1 MLATPNQIPTKA
13 LPKPISGWEIK
24 GFPQGPAERKR
35 GNKTNFINL
44 IQNTMAILNGII
56 SNLKGSAGS
65 LTFQH
70 SNGMTIVREKITS
83 ITNPRSEGQMRTR
96 TKFTNIVAMYRG
108 IRPLL
113 NQGFE
118 NKPAGLSDYNMFVKV
133 NMQRSPIYLTKQAVA
148 GGACIA
154 TSYQITQGSLPSIVV
169 TGSGQNGVTDIL
181 LSENITNA
189 TTVAQFSKDVV
200 DNNPDYRYGDQ
211 ISFFLVK
218 QKVNANTEIPY
229 CQFSAVKVILD
240 ANNDETLTSVTGG
253 SNGFHSVDGKLGHS
267 GNDGDCAYCWVHSR
281 KSDGKTLVSSQELLS
296 ANTKEADYQG
306 DTAFNLA
313 SASYGQAINA
323 FLTPDGENTANG
335 GGNSGDGEGGH
346 DGL

>member
-1 MLATPNQIPTKA
+1 
-13 LPKPISGWEIK
+13 
-24 GFPQGPAERKR
+24 
-35 GNKTNFINL
+35 
-44 IQNTMAILNGII
+44 
-56 SNLKGSAGS
+56 
-65 LTFQH
+65 
-70 SNGMTIVREKITS
+70 
-83 ITNPRSEGQMRTR
+83 
-96 TKFTNIVAMYRG
+96 MYRG

-113 NQGFE
+113 NYGFE
-118 NKPAGLSDYNMFVKV
+118 AKPKTLSDYNMFVKV
-133 NMQRSPIYLTKQAVA
+133 NMQRTPIYLTKQAVA

-154 TSYQITQGSLPSIVV
+154 TAYQISQGSLPAIVV
-169 TGSGQNGVTDIL
+169 TGTGQNGVTDIL
-181 LSENITNA
+181 LSENITSA

-218 QKVNANTEIPY
+218 QKVNESTSIPY

-240 ANNDETLTSVTGG
+240 AANDETLASVTGG

-306 DTAFNLA
+306 DAAYTL
-313 SASYGQAINA
+313 SKSSYGSGIEA
-323 FLTPDGENTANG
+323 FLVPDGESTGGNAG
-335 GGNSGDGEGGH
+335 GGNSGEGGH